1 MESAKENQ
9 QREAHVLIFPFPI
22 QGHINTMLRL
32 ADALSF
38 AGSFRISFLNTV
50 HNHRLLRIF
59 SPSKYSRFSLRPN
72 FRFISIPDGL
82 PDDNPRSVHQL
93 RELGHS
99 LRTRSL
105 DSFRALLL
113 AGGSQDPNGWPPVSC
128 LIVDGLMPLAMD
140 AALALGVPPIV
151 FRTISASSLWV
162 YLRFPHMIEA
172 GELPFPAD
180 GDLDEPIKSVPAM
193 ESFLRR
199 RDLPTMCR
207 KATKA
212 EDEELRFF
220 AEVSAS
226 AIRSKGLIL
235 NTSNLLE
242 APVLSQMR
250 S

>member
-1 MESAKENQ
+1 MESATQNQ
-9 QREAHVLIFPFPI
+9 KLKAHVLIFPLPF

-38 AGSFRISFLNTV
+38 ASGLRISFMNTER
-50 HNHRLLRIF
+50 NQRLFSVF
-59 SPSKYSRFSLRPN
+59 SPSPYSRLTHRPN

-82 PDDNPRSVHQL
+82 PDDKPQSGHQVLELLQSIRTHSV
-93 RELGHS
+93 
-99 LRTRSL
+99 
-105 DSFRALLL
+105 DYFRAQLL
-113 AGGSQDPNGWPPVSC
+113 AGRNRDSDGWPPVTC
-128 LIVDGLMPLAMD
+128 VIVDGAMPFAMD
-140 AALALGVPPIV
+140 AAQALGIPAIV

-162 YLRFPHMIEA
+162 YLRFPQMIEA

-180 GDLDEPIKSVPAM
+180 ADLDEPIKSVPAT

-226 AIRSKGLIL
+226 AIRSEGLIL
-235 NTSNLLE
+235 NTSNFLE
-242 APVLSQMR
+242 APVLSQLR
-250 S
+250 